1 MIAPGSREIVRLPVG
16 RLPSGNQITIQAHV
30 IRSPYPGPT
39 LLLLAGMHGD
49 EINGIEIVRRAVSGG
64 VLDHLT
70 SGSVIAITLLNV
82 YGFINFSRDVM
93 EGKDVNRSF
102 PGTTSGSM
110 ASRVARVLTRH
121 ILPNIDFAIDF
132 HTGGESRYNYPQI
145 RFSARDEKATRLAEI
160 FNPPIRLIKA
170 NIPKSFRRIG
180 FDLGIPVVVY
190 EGGESLRLDEFSI
203 EEGLRGI
210 KRVLHEYQM
219 SQFPIS
225 IQPSELLA
233 KSIWIRA
240 NNSGIFSFNVQA
252 GRQVHKGEIL
262 GNIADPYGMN
272 VVPVIS
278 TRRGT
283 IICNNNKPV
292 VFPGDPLFN
301 IGIE

>member
-180 FDLGIPVVVY
+180 FDLGIPVVVF